1 MAKKIPKRT
10 SQAILQS
17 LGAGVVPRT
26 GAEQIAVGRKDEL
39 EALLKDLDDIVA
51 EGGATFRMIVGR
63 YGSGKSFLLQLLRN
77 YAFKRKFVVADAD
90 LSPQKRLTGSKNEG
104 LELYRELLNNMAI
117 DTRPG
122 GNAFAALLEKWIN
135 NIQSEVVTAGTSPS
149 LPSFAKEVEAKIH
162 ATIHEM
168 EGMVHGFDFATVVNA
183 YWRGHQD
190 GDDELKSNAI
200 RWLRGEFNTK
210 TEARQALNV
219 RVIVDDGS
227 WYDYIKLL
235 AYFMRQIGYK
245 GLIIFVDEAVNLYH
259 ISHKVSRNNNYERLL
274 TILNDTLQG
283 KAEHLGVLFGATPQM
298 VEDTRRGLFGY
309 EALKTRLEDSRFAR
323 QGLRDMSGPL
333 IRLDVL
339 SHSEIFLLLQRV
351 HEIHT
356 MHHKYEPML
365 DNGHLEAFMSIV
377 LARIGA
383 DTLLTPREV
392 LRDFVA
398 LLNLLQQNPNESFE
412 SLVGEVKF
420 TTGEPITDPE
430 ALTPATEI
438 HEDNGASP
446 YASFQI

>member
-1 MAKKIPKRT
+1 MAKRIPKRM

-17 LGAGVVPRT
+17 LSAGVVPRT
-26 GAEQIAVGRKDEL
+26 GAEHIAVGRKDEL
-39 EALLKDLDDIVA
+39 SALLNDLDDIVA

-63 YGSGKSFLLQLLRN
+63 YGSGKSFMLQLLRN

-90 LSPQKRLTGSKNEG
+90 LSQQTRLTGSKNEG
-104 LELYRELLNNMAI
+104 LELYRELLNNMAT

-135 NIQSEVVTAGTSPS
+135 NIQSEVVNAGASPS
-149 LPSFAKEVEAKIH
+149 LPSFANEVEARIH
-162 ATIHEM
+162 ATISEM
-168 EGMVHGFDFATVVNA
+168 EGMVHGFDFATVINA
-183 YWRGHQD
+183 YWRGHQE

-210 TEARQALNV
+210 TEARAALNV
-219 RVIVDDGS
+219 RVIIDDAT

-245 GLIIFVDEAVNLYH
+245 GLIIFIDEAVSLYKLPN
-259 ISHKVSRNNNYERLL
+259 KVSRDNNYERLL
-274 TILNDTLQG
+274 AILNDTLQG
-283 KAEHLGVLFGATPQM
+283 KAEYLGVLFGATPQM
-298 VEDTRRGLFGY
+298 VEDERRGLYGY

-339 SHSEIFLLLQRV
+339 SHNEIYLLLHTIRD
-351 HEIHT
+351 IHCG
-356 MHHKYEPML
+356 HYRYESTIEAR
-365 DNGHLEAFMSIV
+365 HLEAFMLNV
-377 LARIGA
+377 LNRIGA

-398 LLNLLQQNPNESFE
+398 LLNLLQQNPDKSFE
-412 SLVGEVKF
+412 SLVGEVRF
-420 TTGEPITDPE
+420 TTGEPVSDPE
-430 ALTPATEI
+430 ALTAATEI
-438 HEDNGASP
+438 HDKNGSSP